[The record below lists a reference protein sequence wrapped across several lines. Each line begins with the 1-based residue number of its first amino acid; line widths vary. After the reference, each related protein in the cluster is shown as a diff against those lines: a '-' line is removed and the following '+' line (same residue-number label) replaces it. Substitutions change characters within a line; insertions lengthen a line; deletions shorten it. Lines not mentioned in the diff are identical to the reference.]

1 MHEHDGRYA
10 GPAGILFT
18 EDEIRQIYAVLRDR
32 TSSPRW
38 ALQMRIA
45 SYLDHLDATRSLDQ
59 CRVRSE

>member
-1 MHEHDGRYA
+1 MQGDDGRYT

-18 EDEIRQIYAVLRDR
+18 EDELRQIYAVLRDR

-45 SYLDHLDATRSLDQ
+45 NYLDYLDAIRSSD
-59 CRVRSE
+59 RRSAQSG